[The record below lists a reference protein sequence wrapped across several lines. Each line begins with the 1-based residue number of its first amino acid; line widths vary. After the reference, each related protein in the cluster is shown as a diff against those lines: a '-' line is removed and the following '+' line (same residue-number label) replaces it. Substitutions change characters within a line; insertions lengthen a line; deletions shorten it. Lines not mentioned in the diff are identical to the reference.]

1 MVEIVATGA
10 PPATGTTTW
19 AKAER
24 HLRRDPVL
32 KKVIKAIGPC
42 TLEAVEREPYEALVR
57 AIAHQQVHGRAAEAI
72 LGRFLAHHP
81 GHAFPPPEAVLARE
95 VEVMRACGFSG
106 SKVAAIRDIAEKAS
120 GGLVPT
126 RAGCE
131 KLDDAALIE
140 RLVAIRGVGR
150 WTVEMLLIF
159 TLGRAD
165 ILPVDDFGVR
175 EGWKVAAGLEEQP
188 KPKALAVIGEAWSPW
203 RSIAAWYLWRAADAA
218 KRSAFKPQ

>member
-1 MVEIVATGA
+1 MVETVGTGA
-10 PPATGTTTW
+10 PPAKAGPW

-32 KKVIKAIGPC
+32 KKVIKQIGPC
-42 TLEAVEREPYEALVR
+42 TLEAVQREPYEALVR

-72 LGRFLAHHP
+72 LGRFLALHP
-81 GHAFPPPEAVLARE
+81 THAFPPPEAVLAME
-95 VEVMRACGFSG
+95 VEAMRACGFSG
-106 SKVAAIRDIAEKAS
+106 AKVAAIRDIAEKAA

-126 RAGCE
+126 REGCAR
-131 KLDDAALIE
+131 LDDAALIE

-159 TLGRAD
+159 TLGRPD

-188 KPKALAVIGEAWSPW
+188 KPKALAALGEAWAPW

-218 KRSAFKPQ
+218 KRTTFKPQ